1 METSPIAQLGVPDTP
16 DRRSLRSKRRSAW
29 GQGLTPWLF
38 LTPALMS
45 GVVFYLLPMVISIGL
60 SFTNWNPLATPRWV
74 GLANYTFLLS
84 MDPVFYRTLA
94 NTFVFAVGS
103 AVIGIPLALCVA
115 WAIGGAR
122 GKSFWRVVYWLPM
135 VTNAVAIAYAWR
147 FVLDP
152 ADGILN
158 RLLGLARLG
167 GPEWLDSPATAML
180 SVIAIATWAGLGHN
194 ILLFTAGLEEID
206 EQLYDAA
213 RIDGAG
219 PLRIFWSVTLP
230 MLRPTLLF
238 TSVTGLISGLGSFA
252 LILLLT
258 AGGPEGS
265 TNVTA
270 LYFYQM
276 AFEHL
281 RMGRASAAAMVLF
294 VLILVLT
301 LIQLR
306 LLRRGGIDAW

>member
-1 METSPIAQLGVPDTP
+1 VSRLVPAVATAGASAAWP
-16 DRRSLRSKRRSAW
+16 ARRRAW
-29 GQGLTPWLF
+29 GKRLTPWLF
-38 LTPALMS
+38 LAPALVP
-45 GVVFYLLPMVISIGL
+45 GVLFYLLPMLVSIGL
-60 SFTNWNPLATPRWV
+60 SFTNWNPLSTPRWI
-74 GLANYTFLLS
+74 GWGNYVFLLGS
-84 MDPVFYRTLA
+84 DPMFHRTLL
-94 NTFVFAVGS
+94 NTFVFAIGS
-103 AVIGIPLALCVA
+103 AVAGIPLALGIA

-122 GKSFWRVVYWLPM
+122 GKSFWRVIYWLPM

-158 RLLGLARLG
+158 RLLGVLGLG
-167 GPEWLDSPATAML
+167 GPDWLGSPVTAML
-180 SVIAIATWAGLGHN
+180 SVIAIATWSSLGHN
-194 ILLFTAGLEEID
+194 ILLFAAGLEEID

-219 PLRIFWSVTLP
+219 PLRMFWSVTLP

-238 TSVTGLISGLGSFA
+238 TSVTSLISGLGSFA

-258 AGGPEGS
+258 GGGPEGS

-281 RMGRASAAAMVLF
+281 RMGRASAAATVLF
-294 VLILVLT
+294 LLILLLT
-301 LIQLR
+301 LAQLK
-306 LLRRGGIDAW
+306 LLRRGGVDAW

>member
-1 METSPIAQLGVPDTP
+1 
-16 DRRSLRSKRRSAW
+16 
-29 GQGLTPWLF
+29 
-38 LTPALMS
+38 
-45 GVVFYLLPMVISIGL
+45 VVFYLLPMMISIGL
-60 SFTNWNPLATPRWV
+60 SFTDWNPLGTPRWI
-74 GLANYTFLLS
+74 GWANYTFLLS
-84 MDPVFYRTLA
+84 MDPIFYRTIL

-103 AVIGIPLALCVA
+103 AVLGIPIALGIA
-115 WAIGGAR
+115 WAIAGAR

-135 VTNAVAIAYAWR
+135 VTNAVAIAYTWR

-158 RLLGLARLG
+158 RLLGLVGLN
-167 GPEWLDSPATAML
+167 GPEWLESPATAML
-180 SVIAIATWAGLGHN
+180 SVIAIATWASLGHN

-206 EQLYDAA
+206 DKIYEAA
-213 RIDGAG
+213 QIDGAG
-219 PLRIFWSVTLP
+219 PLRVFWSITLP

-238 TSVTGLISGLGSFA
+238 TSITGLISGLGSFA
-252 LILLLT
+252 LTLLLT

-301 LIQLR
+301 SIQLR